1 MHLYNTRNVF
11 AYRNIEWAIHF
22 TKFIGKNK
30 NSYDAPALCSKNDIS
45 EKIPKTKIAGSSS
58 FFFILR
64 KLEPRF
70 LVTIKSGNYV
80 NSLVTLVF
88 ALVMIPNT
96 FSVSFLFWI
105 QLLFWENHH

>member
-1 MHLYNTRNVF
+1 MMHLLY
-11 AYRNIEWAIHF
+11 A
-22 TKFIGKNK
+22 
-30 NSYDAPALCSKNDIS
+30 
-45 EKIPKTKIAGSSS
+45 PKTTSPKKFPKPKSQVQAR
-58 FFFILR
+58 FLFILR